1 MRQLSRGPHGRHP
14 QVAPGS
20 VSVNTSPPRLP
31 LGRGA
36 AGPRPCP
43 PPGRQHVLG
52 RGAHGPLFL
61 PGPLLPAAAPVHSRL
76 GPRAAGHSR
85 GRLPSWEKCRPL
97 GPAPRARPRAACAP
111 HAQAPGAL
119 RCGPHSVTAAAAPF
133 TSRRAAPGPG
143 GGHRPVPL
151 GVAVPA
157 SAEPR
162 QHRPHTPERRAGG
175 LGRGGGLH
183 AATPH
188 ASLEW
193 AALGPLTCHSAYPA
207 AWAPGESPRP
217 AGGSEAPLS
226 PWQSPR
232 FASCR
237 PGPPGEGGRA
247 PVPLQRRAWAGEARP
262 LQQRRRHRG
271 PAAGVLAV

>member
-1 MRQLSRGPHGRHP
+1 M
-14 QVAPGS
+14 
-20 VSVNTSPPRLP
+20 NTSPPRLP

-111 HAQAPGAL
+111 HAQAMGAL
-119 RCGPHSVTAAAAPF
+119 SAGRTA
-133 TSRRAAPGPG
+133 S
-143 GGHRPVPL
+143 
-151 GVAVPA
+151 
-157 SAEPR
+157 PR
-162 QHRPHTPERRAGG
+162 QQRPLPAAEQPPAR
-175 LGRGGGLH
+175 GRGGTPACAPRRRGPRQCG
-183 AATPH
+183 AALSTALTPLS
-188 ASLEW
+188 AGPGAW
-193 AALGPLTCHSAYPA
+193 AAGGGCMRPPPTRPWSGLLWDPSPVILLTRLPG
-207 AWAPGESPRP
+207 APGESPRP
-217 AGGSEAPLS
+217 AGGSEAPLR

>member
-1 MRQLSRGPHGRHP
+1 M
-14 QVAPGS
+14 
-20 VSVNTSPPRLP
+20 NTSPPRLP

-76 GPRAAGHSR
+76 GPRAAGRSR

-143 GGHRPVPL
+143 GGGTGLCPSASRSPPVR
-151 GVAVPA
+151 
-157 SAEPR
+157 SR
-162 QHRPHTPERRAGG
+162 TQHRPHTPERRAGG
-175 LGRGGGLH
+175 LGRGGG
-183 AATPH
+183 AACGHPPRVPGVGCSGTPH
-188 ASLEW
+188 LSFCLPGC
-193 AALGPLTCHSAYPA
+193 LGS
-207 AWAPGESPRP
+207 R
-217 AGGSEAPLS
+217 
-226 PWQSPR
+226 
-232 FASCR
+232 
-237 PGPPGEGGRA
+237 
-247 PVPLQRRAWAGEARP
+247 
-262 LQQRRRHRG
+262 
-271 PAAGVLAV
+271 

>member
-1 MRQLSRGPHGRHP
+1 M
-14 QVAPGS
+14 
-20 VSVNTSPPRLP
+20 NTSPPRLP

-43 PPGRQHVLG
+43 PPGCQHVLG

-76 GPRAAGHSR
+76 GPRAAGRSR

-143 GGHRPVPL
+143 GGGTGLCPSASRSPPV
-151 GVAVPA
+151 
-157 SAEPR
+157 R
-162 QHRPHTPERRAGG
+162 RRASTALTPLSAGPG
-175 LGRGGGLH
+175 AWAAGGGLH

-207 AWAPGESPRP
+207 AW
-217 AGGSEAPLS
+217 GS
-226 PWQSPR
+226 R
-232 FASCR
+232 
-237 PGPPGEGGRA
+237 
-247 PVPLQRRAWAGEARP
+247 
-262 LQQRRRHRG
+262 
-271 PAAGVLAV
+271 

>member
-1 MRQLSRGPHGRHP
+1 M
-14 QVAPGS
+14 
-20 VSVNTSPPRLP
+20 NTSPPRLP

-36 AGPRPCP
+36 A
-43 PPGRQHVLG
+43 
-52 RGAHGPLFL
+52 GPLFL

-111 HAQAPGAL
+111 HAQAMGAL
-119 RCGPHSVTAAAAPF
+119 RCGPHSVTTAAAPF

-143 GGHRPVPL
+143 GAGTGLCPSASRSPPVRSRASTALTPL
-151 GVAVPA
+151 
-157 SAEPR
+157 SAGPGAWA
-162 QHRPHTPERRAGG
+162 AGG
-175 LGRGGGLH
+175 GCMRPPPTRPWSGLLWD
-183 AATPH
+183 P
-188 ASLEW
+188 SPVIL
-193 AALGPLTCHSAYPA
+193 LTRLPG
-207 AWAPGESPRP
+207 APGESPRP
-217 AGGSEAPLS
+217 AGGSEAPLR

-237 PGPPGEGGRA
+237 PGPPGEGRRA

>member
-1 MRQLSRGPHGRHP
+1 M
-14 QVAPGS
+14 
-20 VSVNTSPPRLP
+20 NTSPPRLP
-31 LGRGA
+31 LGRG
-36 AGPRPCP
+36 
-43 PPGRQHVLG
+43 
-52 RGAHGPLFL
+52 GAHGPLFL

-111 HAQAPGAL
+111 HAQATGAL
-119 RCGPHSVTAAAAPF
+119 RCGPHGVTAAAAPF

-157 SAEPR
+157 SVEPR

-237 PGPPGEGGRA
+237 PGPPGEGRRA

>member
-1 MRQLSRGPHGRHP
+1 MGKVPPVGPCAPCASPSSVCSPRAGHGGPECGPHG
-14 QVAPGS
+14 
-20 VSVNTSPPRLP
+20 
-31 LGRGA
+31 
-36 AGPRPCP
+36 
-43 PPGRQHVLG
+43 
-52 RGAHGPLFL
+52 
-61 PGPLLPAAAPVHSRL
+61 
-76 GPRAAGHSR
+76 
-85 GRLPSWEKCRPL
+85 
-97 GPAPRARPRAACAP
+97 
-111 HAQAPGAL
+111 
-119 RCGPHSVTAAAAPF
+119 VTAAAAPF

-143 GGHRPVPL
+143 WGGHRPVPL
-151 GVAVPA
+151 GVAVPT

-237 PGPPGEGGRA
+237 PGPPGEGRRA